1 MQFRQRRDEELWKK
15 TCLSIYLVYSWW
27 RGYAAN
33 TGKLFW
39 RCLSFE
45 KKVLQQKQARTQTY
59 HGPRLRLMC
68 AFKCATVLA
77 GQFGQTQ
84 QDLLCR
90 LWAFEIACEYYK
102 SFGWLLDR
110 DYWVLLLGGCLCCI
124 GLVMPAEA
132 SARPAMFATP
142 QSTLGA
148 GGFFNRTKYILIPR
162 YFSSSFLGTRP
173 TE

>member
-1 MQFRQRRDEELWKK
+1 MKNSENRS
-15 TCLSIYLVYSWW
+15 CLSIYLVYSWW

-39 RCLSFE
+39 RCLIFE
-45 KKVLQQKQARTQTY
+45 KKFCCKNACRD
-59 HGPRLRLMC
+59 
-68 AFKCATVLA
+68 KKK
-77 GQFGQTQ
+77 FGQTQ